1 MLIGVRKWLV
11 MGTSRWVQRMS
22 ATSDGFRVDINI
34 AEDFILGIHV
44 MAVTRCNNRL
54 AREFRGLDD
63 IVQHF

>member
-1 MLIGVRKWLV
+1 
-11 MGTSRWVQRMS
+11 MS

-63 IVQHF
+63 IVQHFQQVIFRGNTFHIQQIAIVF